1 MNNKIILLSGDPNSI
16 NTEIIIK
23 TFKHLSNYT
32 KKKIYL
38 ISNYNLIKKQFKILK
53 STLKITKVKNLDEKI
68 SSNKLKIIDLKMNF
82 KNPFKVSE
90 KSASDFVIESLNF
103 AHKLALRKDV
113 IGIINC
119 PVNKKLLKKK
129 KIGVTEY
136 LALKCKIK
144 DDSEVMLIKNKNLA
158 VSPITT
164 HLDVKEISKNLN
176 TRKIINKIK
185 TLNLWYKK
193 PEEKPKIAFW
203 V

>member
-1 MNNKIILLSGDPNSI
+1 
-16 NTEIIIK
+16 
-23 TFKHLSNYT
+23 
-32 KKKIYL
+32 
-38 ISNYNLIKKQFKILK
+38 
-53 STLKITKVKNLDEKI
+53 
-68 SSNKLKIIDLKMNF
+68 MNF

-119 PVNKKLLKKK
+119 PVNKKLLKKN

-176 TRKIINKIK
+176 TRKLLIK
-185 TLNLWYKK
+185 LKH
-193 PEEKPKIAFW
+193 
-203 V
+203 